1 MGPRPADRQA
11 RHAGSSTAIR
21 SSKEFGCGAWLPQY
35 SKALPILSRY
45 GQKATSG
52 CIGQRDRQLRERP
65 SFIDTISYHWSGKRG
80 RAHLVGA
87 RRRRGN
93 DEPIPRGHDAPPHR
107 AWIAGIAI
115 RVRLYGGAARG
126 RKAPA
131 AAQGGAAGARVP
143 ARRRRGARPRSEPAK
158 AAHWRQVAWWS

>member
-65 SFIDTISYHWSGKRG
+65 SFMTRFLTTGPANAGAHILLAHGAGAAMTSPFLEAMTRLLTERGLQVSRFEFAYMAGRREGGKRRPPP
-80 RAHLVGA
+80 RAELLVPEYRRAVDELRANGA
-87 RRRRGN
+87 
-93 DEPIPRGHDAPPHR
+93 
-107 AWIAGIAI
+107 
-115 RVRLYGGAARG
+115 
-126 RKAPA
+126 
-131 AAQGGAAGARVP
+131 
-143 ARRRRGARPRSEPAK
+143 S
-158 AAHWRQVAWWS
+158 RQK